1 MLESFV
7 SRTPAAEIPSLP
19 WGNFA
24 QDLPSPSDSA
34 RSPDPSPPLLP
45 RPGAQLLVLGSWGF
59 SVSLTPK

>member
-1 MLESFV
+1 MLESYV

-24 QDLPSPSDSA
+24 QGLPSPTDSA
-34 RSPDPSPPLLP
+34 RSPPLLP
-45 RPGAQLLVLGSWGF
+45 RPGAQLPVLSSWGF